1 MPAAARSLVR
11 GAEPYLPARLRRGAR
26 TVGAPDVAARYI
38 ALTGNIDARLRRDLV
53 RGPLA
58 ARDGLDAWRAVNARA
73 PNAAGVLS
81 ATLELDAALGL
92 VDDMLHYFDRASM
105 AHSLE
110 VRVPFLDHELV
121 ELCSGIPQQLKVKDG
136 VTKVLLKRAA
146 RGLVPD
152 HIVDKPKVGFFNAAV
167 ESWFSTLAGREA
179 SDVLLDPGARYVD
192 MLDREKVCE
201 LLVRQRAN
209 GSGGVGQALLAIPM
223 LETWLSTFVDRAT
236 ESSTTDRAAA
246 QNRT

>member
-1 MPAAARSLVR
+1 
-11 GAEPYLPARLRRGAR
+11 
-26 TVGAPDVAARYI
+26 
-38 ALTGNIDARLRRDLV
+38 
-53 RGPLA
+53 
-58 ARDGLDAWRAVNARA
+58 
-73 PNAAGVLS
+73 
-81 ATLELDAALGL
+81 
-92 VDDMLHYFDRASM
+92 
-105 AHSLE
+105 
-110 VRVPFLDHELV
+110 VPFLDHELV

-209 GSGGVGQALLAIPM
+209 GSGGVGQALLAILM